1 MLISSQTRFFRI
13 TRFFLA
19 RPVVLYLGEILRSDD
34 MVKAGANLISGL
46 FKQEMFYDGVLE
58 LLINVLRDPVFVDET
73 KTFGKNLFGK
83 ILEDDDFQKEVIILV
98 EKILH
103 LTQMKIEGM
112 EIFKYII
119 ERKESKDILAN
130 YFKAIFQ
137 REDIYNAIS
146 HLFLIALIK
155 ALDHPD
161 SKDKFSA
168 FLTKIWADKDFRW
181 FIIKKTFNFWSSER
195 KLE

>member
-13 TRFFLA
+13 TRFCLA

-34 MVKAGANLISGL
+34 MVKAGADLISGL
-46 FKQEMFYDGVLE
+46 FKQEMFYNGVLE
-58 LLINVLRDPVFVDET
+58 LLINVLRDPIFIEET
-73 KTFGKNLFGK
+73 KTFGKDLFGK
-83 ILEDDDFQKEVIILV
+83 ILEDDDFQREVINLV

-137 REDIYNAIS
+137 REDIYNTLS
-146 HLFLIALIK
+146 HLFLMALIK